1 MDRRS
6 FLKIIGISSVA
17 LVLPPGI
24 EMLIKQVE
32 GKNYD
37 EETLRELFGDICKHL
52 SEEEWE
58 YLRSLQ
64 EEYTLYQVNSTRVKV
79 TTDMNRKRK
88 QYAGKQITVLGIAH
102 NVFEA
107 SIKQRE
113 YDKEII
119 KRLGDN
125 YKQQPY
131 FWMRVRIFRGL
142 KPDARKKQAE
152 TLSSR
157 MGVISKKTASLNEE
171 QVLAMKEEYKSNT
184 SYSLTAIG
192 AMFGVTAETARTFL
206 VNEKKVNYG
215 EPVKLHRTSRNAV
228 DKNDPQAII
237 NFIKENKCV
246 YKTDVT
252 KCKGGQ
258 PVYRAYRKFVK
269 EGVIEPMLKD
279 NRGKQG
285 QQVNAGYFTSKNRK
299 WKGNGSKEKTIFD
312 VLFG

>member
-1 MDRRS
+1 MERRE
-6 FLKIIGISSVA
+6 FLKLIGIASVA
-17 LVLPPGI
+17 LTLPLGV

-37 EETLRELFGDICKHL
+37 EQTLRELFGDICKHL

-64 EEYTLYQVNSTRVKV
+64 EEYTLYQVNSTRTKV

-88 QYAGKQITVLGIAH
+88 QFAGKQITVLGTAH

-113 YDKEII
+113 YDKQIE
-119 KRLGDN
+119 LSNN

-131 FWMRVRIFRGL
+131 FWMRVRIYRGL
-142 KPDARKKQAE
+142 KPDARIKQAE
-152 TLSSR
+152 SLSKNFKHN
-157 MGVISKKTASLNEE
+157 VHPNSKKLNKE
-171 QVLAMKEEYKSNT
+171 QVLELKQTYQANPGIALS
-184 SYSLTAIG
+184 AIAVLYG
-192 AMFGVTAETARTFL
+192 TTAETARLYLT
-206 VNEKKVNYG
+206 NSHKINYG
-215 EPVKLHRTSRNAV
+215 EPVTLHRASRNAV

-246 YKTDVT
+246 YKTDVA

-258 PVYRAYRKFVK
+258 PVYRAYRQMVK
-269 EGVIEPMLKD
+269 DGVIEPMLKD

-285 QQVNAGYFTSKNRK
+285 QQVNAGYYTSKNRK
-299 WKGNGSKEKTIFD
+299 WKGSGSKEKTIFN